1 MKWYKEYERI
11 GLQNNLDVNYSMI
24 SFELGNVYLK
34 QKKYDKAKEYYFK
47 SISQIKDDLN
57 TSYGYSELCMSLARI
72 YKTEGNDI
80 EARKYYLIAKTI
92 REKIITDEEVF
103 KEFCTKYDKTFL

>member
-34 QKKYDKAKEYYFK
+34 QKKCCFG
-47 SISQIKDDLN
+47 N
-57 TSYGYSELCMSLARI
+57 TC
-72 YKTEGNDI
+72 
-80 EARKYYLIAKTI
+80 
-92 REKIITDEEVF
+92 
-103 KEFCTKYDKTFL
+103 